1 MRQENNLASAVAIVT
16 GGGQGIGRA
25 TAERLL
31 RDGYRV
37 AIFERDETARAVV
50 AEALPTDRTL
60 VLDVDVGDENQVLQA
75 VVETVGHFGA
85 LDALINN
92 AALSH
97 PYNAP
102 IEQLELSTW
111 ENILRTNLTSAFL
124 CVKHAVPALRKSRRA
139 AIVNVASTRALQS
152 EKNHEGYASSK
163 GALLSLTHALAVS
176 LGPDIRVNAVS
187 PGWVDTR
194 VLSAR
199 RISAA
204 PLRDEDHAQ
213 HPVGRVGQPSDVASL
228 IAFLVSPESA
238 FITGQNF
245 VLDGGMTRKMIYVE

>member
-1 MRQENNLASAVAIVT
+1 MRQENNPAPPVAIVT

-37 AIFERDETARAVV
+37 SIFERDPAARAVV
-50 AEALPTDRTL
+50 VEALPRERTL
-60 VLDVDVGDENQVLQA
+60 VLDVDVSDENQVLQA
-75 VVETVGHFGA
+75 VVETVGHFGS
-85 LDALINN
+85 LDALVNN
-92 AALSH
+92 AAISQ

-102 IEQLELSTW
+102 IEQLELSAW
-111 ENILRTNLTSAFL
+111 EGTLRVNLTSAFL
-124 CVKHAVPALRKSRRA
+124 CVKHAVPALRKSARA

-152 EKNHEGYASSK
+152 EKNHEAYASTK

-194 VLSAR
+194 VLAAKR
-199 RISAA
+199 VTAA
-204 PLRDEDHAQ
+204 PLRDEDHMQ
-213 HPVGRVGQPSDVASL
+213 HPVGRVGQPADLASL
-228 IAFLVSPESA
+228 IAFLLSSEA
-238 FITGQNF
+238 TFISGQNF
-245 VLDGGMTRKMIYVE
+245 VADGGMTRKMIYAD

>member
-1 MRQENNLASAVAIVT
+1 MRQETSTSPPVVIVT

-31 RDGYRV
+31 RDGFRV
-37 AIFERDETARAVV
+37 AIFERDALARSVV
-50 AEALPTDRTL
+50 AEALPTERTL
-60 VLDVDVGDENQVLQA
+60 VLDVDVSDENVVQQA

-92 AALSH
+92 AAISQ

-102 IEQLELSTW
+102 IEQLELSAW

-124 CVKHAVPALRKSRRA
+124 CVKHAVPALRKSQRA

-163 GALLSLTHALAVS
+163 GALLSLTHALSIS
-176 LGPDIRVNAVS
+176 LGPHIRVNAVS

-194 VLSAR
+194 VLSAKR
-199 RISAA
+199 VNAG
-204 PLRDEDHAQ
+204 PLRDVDHVQ
-213 HPVGRVGQPSDVASL
+213 HPVGRVGQPTDIASL
-228 IAFLVSPESA
+228 IAFLISSEAA

-245 VLDGGMTRKMIYVE
+245 VADGGMTRKMIYEE